1 MLARTDSR
9 ARALVLLVLIGLVTT
24 GIGARLVWWQVL
36 DTGDLVAMAESQFEN
51 TQPIVAERGE
61 IFDRSG
67 VLLATSVELQSV
79 FALPPTVQKHD
90 PAKTAE
96 LVASVLGLDRAEV
109 YATLTS
115 DLEWTWLRRRIT
127 PTMAERLNALHLA
140 GVGTLPEPKRVYPI
154 EGVSPGTTMAAQVLG
169 FVNVNGD
176 GQAGVEQYANPSLAG
191 RAGMMT
197 VDEDVAGRPIADSVR
212 ELKAPVNGANLTLTI
227 DAGLQHILE
236 ARMWET
242 YQKNHAKGAVGLV
255 MDVHTGAILALA
267 TFPSYDANAYAA
279 TDASLYT
286 NPAVSRQYEP
296 GSVMKAFTIAAA
308 LDAEAISTSTKVVDD
323 NNLRIGKVRI
333 QNADRYRFPYG
344 HGEITAAD
352 VLKLS
357 NNVGA
362 AKIGLTLG
370 GRGLY
375 EAFKRYGFGSPTG
388 IDIAGEVPG
397 VVWDPDGPHGSGD
410 LTTAQNSFG
419 QGLSLTAVQLAAG
432 YAAIGNGGTLVTP
445 HVVAGW
451 TDADGTYHDA
461 TPPGA
466 GRVMR
471 AETAH
476 TVLGLLTGAIDDGIA
491 KAAQVPG
498 YSIAGKTGTAQ
509 IAGPRERTIVDGYDA
524 QGNPIYKKVTRY
536 EYIEGWIDSSFIG
549 VYPANDPQLVTL
561 ILLNRPATWG
571 RYVMAERPDQVFASL
586 GPQIL
591 DYLAIPPDRS
601 GGSVAS
607 R

>member
-9 ARALVLLVLIGLVTT
+9 ARALVLLVIISLLTT
-24 GIGARLVWWQVL
+24 GIAARLVWWQVL

-51 TQPIVAERGE
+51 TQPIAAARGE
-61 IFDRSG
+61 IIDRSG

-79 FALPPTVQKHD
+79 FALPPMVQKHD
-90 PAKTAE
+90 PAKAAD
-96 LVASVLGLDRAEV
+96 LLASVLDLDRADV
-109 YATLTS
+109 YAKLTS
-115 DLEWTWLRRRIT
+115 GLEWTWLRRRID
-127 PTMAERLNALHLA
+127 PTMAARLNALHLA
-140 GVGTLPEPKRVYPI
+140 GIGTLPETKRVYPVV
-154 EGVSPGTTMAAQVLG
+154 GAAPNTTMAAQVIG
-169 FVNVNGD
+169 FVSEDG
-176 GQAGVEQYANPSLAG
+176 GQAGVEQYSNPALAG
-191 RAGMMT
+191 VTGSMI
-197 VDEDVAGRPIADSVR
+197 VDQDVAGRPIGDSVR
-212 ELKAPVNGANLTLTI
+212 ELKPPVNGVNLKLTI
-227 DAGLQHILE
+227 DAGLQQILE

-242 YQKNHAKGAVGLV
+242 FQKNHAKGAVGLV

-267 TFPSYDANAYAA
+267 TFPSYDGNAYAS

-308 LDAEAISTSTKVVDD
+308 LDAGAITTSDTVVDD
-323 NNLRIGKVRI
+323 NNLRIGNVRI
-333 QNADRYRFPYG
+333 HNADRYQHPYG
-344 HGEITAAD
+344 HGPITPAQ

-357 NNVGA
+357 NNIGA
-362 AKIGLTLG
+362 AKIGLRLG
-370 GRGLY
+370 GQNLY

-388 IDIAGEVPG
+388 IDIAGEASG
-397 VVWDPDGPHGSGD
+397 AVWDPDGPHGSHD

-419 QGLSLTAVQLAAG
+419 QGLSVTAVQLAAG

-451 TDADGTYHDA
+451 TDVSGQYHDA
-461 TPPGA
+461 PPQGA

-471 AETAH
+471 EETAH

-509 IAGPRERTIVDGYDA
+509 IAGPRERTIVDGHDA
-524 QGNPIYKKVTRY
+524 QGKPIYKKVTRS
-536 EYIEGWIDSSFIG
+536 EYINGWIDSSFIG
-549 VYPANDPQLVTL
+549 VYPASDPQLVTL

-571 RYVMAERPDQVFASL
+571 RYVMAERPDEIFAAL

-591 DYLAIPPDRS
+591 DYLAIPPDRG